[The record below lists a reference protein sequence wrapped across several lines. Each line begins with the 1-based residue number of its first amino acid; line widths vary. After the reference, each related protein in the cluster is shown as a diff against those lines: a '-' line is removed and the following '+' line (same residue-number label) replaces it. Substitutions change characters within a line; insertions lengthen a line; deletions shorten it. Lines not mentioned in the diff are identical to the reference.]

1 VNYPSF
7 IATFGANATSG
18 EMLFRRTVTNV
29 GAGPA
34 TYRAS
39 WTSPINVTVSVTPLM
54 MELGGAGHKAKFEVV
69 IKLNAPTGG
78 EPAFG
83 ALVWA
88 DSGKYRVTTPF
99 DLRGAL
105 KSEVRPNKVK

>member
-1 VNYPSF
+1 
-7 IATFGANATSG
+7 
-18 EMLFRRTVTNV
+18 MLFRRTVTNV
-29 GAGPA
+29 GAGTA

-39 WTSPINVTVSVTPLM
+39 WTSPINVTVSVMPLT

-88 DSGKYRVTTPF
+88 DDSGRYRVTTPF
-99 DLRGAL
+99 VVL
-105 KSEVRPNKVK
+105 

>member
-1 VNYPSF
+1 
-7 IATFGANATSG
+7 
-18 EMLFRRTVTNV
+18 M
-29 GAGPA
+29 
-34 TYRAS
+34 
-39 WTSPINVTVSVTPLM
+39 TVSVTPLM

-88 DSGKYRVTTPF
+88 DDSGKYRVTTPF